1 VFRRRRAVV
10 ALAVVFG
17 AGLAFVRAERSSSPG
32 PAHPKQWDAK
42 VLPLVRFVEE
52 TRGLRFRHPVAVDYL
67 SDADF
72 RRAVVDEPGVTEQ
85 GLAQPDAEAAAR
97 ALGLPTGKNGLVT
110 ADNTLSGEGVTAYYD
125 DATERVAVRGAD
137 LTVGRRGT
145 IVHELTHALQ
155 DQYFDISRDGSYSS
169 DDRNGAFDA
178 VVEGDAV
185 RLEDAYVDSLPRA
198 DQDAYDQEQAAAD
211 AAYNAGITAVPD
223 WLSATSDF
231 PYTVGEPF
239 VEALDGA
246 DGRQGVDRALRT
258 PPPAEA
264 EVMDAAR
271 YLRGDRPRNVPVPA
285 PPAGMRVVKRNDLG
299 ALRWLLVLAERI
311 PAADALQAVDGW
323 DGDSYLVYEQGGR
336 VCVKADFA
344 GVGRSATDGMAAALD
359 RWTANMP
366 AASGATVTRPGA
378 VVELASCDPGATA
391 LPGPSTP
398 DSHVDEAMKLLTD
411 RAGAFVTA
419 VDNGEAHVSPK
430 R

>member
-1 VFRRRRAVV
+1 M

-169 DDRNGAFDA
+169 DDRNGAFEA

-359 RWTANMP
+359 RWTAAMP
-366 AASGATVTRPGA
+366 AASGAAVTRPGA
-378 VVELASCDPGATA
+378 VVELASCDPGVAA
-391 LPGPSTP
+391 LPDPTP
-398 DSHVDEAMKLLTD
+398 GSHVDEAMKLLTD

-419 VDNGEAHVSPK
+419 VDNGEAHVSP
-430 R
+430 RH